1 MSLTAFV
8 ESSSP
13 FSDEMHEKKGRR
25 KGEEREPDPKNKTQF
40 IYRYEDDFSFVNRA
54 QR

>member
-1 MSLTAFV
+1 MQDK
-8 ESSSP
+8 E
-13 FSDEMHEKKGRR
+13 R
-25 KGEEREPDPKNKTQF
+25 EEREPDPKNKTQF